1 MEIPTV
7 PQSSAATKVK
17 DRSTTMGDKSWR
29 SFIAVDALTVL
40 GRCSEDAVKKVPEAR
55 GLRYGLSVMSA
66 ASRTHIY
73 ILRLRLTTTRS
84 CNK

>member
-17 DRSTTMGDKSWR
+17 DRSTTMGDKSWG

-40 GRCSEDAVKKVPEAR
+40 GRSSEDAVKKVPEAR
-55 GLRYGLSVMSA
+55 GL
-66 ASRTHIY
+66 
-73 ILRLRLTTTRS
+73 
-84 CNK
+84 